1 MPFINSNLP
10 LDISNNSTFE
20 VSFNTN
26 IVNFVNGMELRNQ
39 LLKSPKLKY
48 KVNYNNLSKKDAQ
61 KIMSFFY
68 ECQGMMNSFR
78 IRNWLDS
85 ELNKEFIYL
94 ENGQEIKQ
102 IQIIKKYNQNNSQY
116 IRKITKPVLNSL
128 ALFVNELEL
137 SNNSYNINEQ
147 NGLISLNQSLK
158 NNDKLS
164 ISCIYDD
171 EVRFANDNII
181 FNVDDSGLFAINN
194 IELIEVL

>member
-26 IVNFVNGMELRNQ
+26 IVNFANGMELRNQ

-61 KIMSFFY
+61 RIMSFFY